1 MNFADY
7 SIDLSKH
14 DEKIVKA
21 NPNNSI
27 EELMILGLTDKGV
40 HALRTFQEGI
50 KEYAPKQALKPAFVK
65 QGPITNGGRMAATQ
79 LVYNSRT
86 GMTVRMDAKAANA
99 VLGRLNPQRNMGST
113 YGKTYGNAAN
123 PNQH

>member
-21 NPNNSI
+21 NPNKTV

-40 HALRTFQEGI
+40 HAIRAFGESV
-50 KEYAPKQALKPAFVK
+50 KDYAPKQALKPAFVT
-65 QGPITNGGRMAATQ
+65 QSRPTNGGAMSATQ

-86 GMTVRMDAKAANA
+86 GLTVRMEAKAAGA
-99 VLGRLNPQRNMGST
+99 VLGRLNPQRNTGST
-113 YGKTYGNAAN
+113 YGKTYSNPAN
-123 PNQH
+123 NR